1 VKVDVKWGQK
11 EFPGLVIKF
20 DEHPDVFRAIV
31 YSLSHVPPERQ
42 KYMLKGGQL
51 KDSWK
56 PFEGKITEGQKIMMV
71 GAAEV
76 VATPQ
81 KATLFIEDLPP
92 DEQESFK
99 YPPGLGNLGNTCYMN
114 ASLQCLRSLPEIGQ
128 ALQEYKP
135 MGTQDSD
142 ASLARSAAAL
152 WKELDTSKVPVDP
165 MAFWVLLRNAYPQ
178 FDQKNKSGDG
188 YQQQDAEE
196 FWSAFMNALGKLNK
210 LPATLPGANLVDQLF
225 GGELTDT
232 FERVDDPT
240 DKQVKKS
247 TFRKLAL
254 NITGTTNHLAE
265 SFELTLREEGIDMQS
280 HVLGKSMPYVR
291 TSKISRLPPYLTVHF
306 LRFLWKP
313 KEAVK
318 AKITRPV
325 EFSLTLDV
333 YKYCTP
339 ELQAQLLPNRDDPGK
354 KLEEKMDV
362 EKKEK
367 PHKITNNNGIYA
379 LWGVLAHLGRN
390 ADGGHY
396 IAFVRQSDDEDDWLE
411 FNDAKVI
418 ERSSEYILK
427 LSGKGGMDM
436 PIGYIC
442 LYKST

>member
-362 EKKEK
+362 EKKRE
-367 PHKITNNNGIYA
+367 TSQNY
-379 LWGVLAHLGRN
+379 
-390 ADGGHY
+390 
-396 IAFVRQSDDEDDWLE
+396 E
-411 FNDAKVI
+411 
-418 ERSSEYILK
+418 
-427 LSGKGGMDM
+427 
-436 PIGYIC
+436 
-442 LYKST
+442 